1 MDLVETVCKGLV
13 CGGRG
18 LALLVG
24 EQLLCLEPFC
34 QVVEMKMF
42 MMIFSSRKRLGLSM
56 LALQH
61 VLPLPSL
68 PW

>member
-18 LALLVG
+18 LALLVE

-34 QVVEMKMF
+34 QVANIKMF
-42 MMIFSSRKRLGLSM
+42 IMIFSSWKRLGLSTID
-56 LALQH
+56 
-61 VLPLPSL
+61 V
-68 PW
+68 

>member
-18 LALLVG
+18 LALLVE

-34 QVVEMKMF
+34 QVAKMKLFIMR
-42 MMIFSSRKRLGLSM
+42 FSSRERLGLSTID
-56 LALQH
+56 
-61 VLPLPSL
+61 V
-68 PW
+68 

>member
-24 EQLLCLEPFC
+24 EQLLCLESFC
-34 QVVEMKMF
+34 QVAKMKLFIMR
-42 MMIFSSRKRLGLSM
+42 FSSGKRLGLSTKD
-56 LALQH
+56 
-61 VLPLPSL
+61 V
-68 PW
+68 